1 MRFLK
6 IKMMKRIQLNKTLFF
21 LLIGQT
27 VTNWPILRNK
37 LGFSTKIFKHNIF
50 CRFPPFIVGFHPHTF
65 FKSMI

>member
-6 IKMMKRIQLNKTLFF
+6 IKVMKRIQLNKTHFF

-27 VTNWPILRNK
+27 VTNCPILQNN
-37 LGFSTKIFKHNIF
+37 LGFSTKIFKHNNF

-65 FKSMI
+65 FESMI

>member
-6 IKMMKRIQLNKTLFF
+6 IKVMKRIQLNKTHFF

-27 VTNWPILRNK
+27 VKNCPILQNN
-37 LGFSTKIFKHNIF
+37 LGFSTKIFKHNNF

-65 FKSMI
+65 FESMI